1 MVWKTFQRL
10 GRFVQS
16 RQVGIITTS
25 ATVVVGLVLY
35 ERLKQERV
43 VLADSRPSLS
53 DSPRNPDLSNYT
65 LSGNK
70 TGIRWDEN
78 WDKRDPKSMVKP
90 PKVETEESL
99 KGYDEEVKKK
109 TPKATRHLILI
120 RHGQYVDT
128 ALIDEERILTALGR
142 EQAEITGQRLRDL
155 DLDYTRMVSSTMARA
170 VETADI
176 IHKYLPGLQ
185 LDRDDILR
193 EGAPIKPEPYH
204 STWRPEVYFHQDG
217 ARIEAA
223 FRKYFHRADA
233 EQKGDSVEIIVC
245 HANVI
250 RYFAC
255 RALQF
260 PPEAWL
266 RISLAHTSL
275 SHFMIRPSGRVILKS
290 LGNSG
295 HLPPTK
301 VSYS

>member
-1 MVWKTFQRL
+1 
-10 GRFVQS
+10 
-16 RQVGIITTS
+16 
-25 ATVVVGLVLY
+25 
-35 ERLKQERV
+35 
-43 VLADSRPSLS
+43 
-53 DSPRNPDLSNYT
+53 
-65 LSGNK
+65 
-70 TGIRWDEN
+70 
-78 WDKRDPKSMVKP
+78 MVKP

-204 STWRPEVYFHQDG
+204 STWRPEVYQFHQDG